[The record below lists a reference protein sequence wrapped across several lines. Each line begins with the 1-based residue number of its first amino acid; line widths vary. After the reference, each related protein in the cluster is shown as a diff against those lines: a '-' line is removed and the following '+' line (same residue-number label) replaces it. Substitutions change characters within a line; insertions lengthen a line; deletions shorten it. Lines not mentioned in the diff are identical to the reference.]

1 MNPKSI
7 AAIALI
13 AAASAACRKETSA
26 PAAIQRPSILFVTLD
41 TTRAD
46 AAGPEAIG
54 VTTPSFNALAARGRR
69 FRWAYAAVPQTLPS
83 HTSMLTGLYPA
94 GHGVH
99 ENARHVADTQTLISE
114 RLHAAGYR
122 TAAFVSSFAL
132 AKRFGL
138 ARGFDVYDDELPG
151 GRAERRAQETTDRVI
166 EFLRGLGV
174 GSGGSETAGSSSS
187 DTRHPTPDAPLF
199 LWVHYY
205 DPHFPYTP
213 PEPFRSQYPKQPYY
227 GEVASM
233 DAQLGRLAAA
243 FQQQVKGPIAI
254 VLVGDHG
261 EGLGEHGEQQHG
273 DLLYQAT
280 MHVPLVLIGPRVA
293 NGVSNTAVSTR
304 RIFHTI
310 LDWAGIDSTNSLL
323 RNDSEVVVGEAM
335 KPFLDYGWQPQV
347 MAVDGTRK
355 AILAGKLEVYD
366 VAADPGETHDLAAG
380 ANLSRQSRAALHEY
394 PIPSADAQQS
404 ASNLSSEEQKKLAA
418 LGYVS
423 SVAKPV
429 IRADAPRPADMA
441 PMFPILDEAARL
453 FVHEQYAQAIPLLE
467 QILAKD
473 PYNLDAALRL
483 ATAHSA
489 LGHDD
494 AALAAYRRA
503 EVIAPNS
510 PDVRTY
516 MALHYARTAEWPKA
530 VPMLERILTETPD
543 KVPALEAL
551 ALLHERQGQIDGAIR
566 LRQKLYT
573 LRSPTAAELSR
584 LGAMQMALGQTAAAI
599 DSFEKARALEGAAF
613 KHDTE
618 LGVLYLASQRFD
630 DARTALDRV
639 APSNPSYPMALF
651 KRAQVSVLLHEPDA
665 PSRIAAARAHADA
678 TTRALIA
685 HERLFR

>member
-1 MNPKSI
+1 MPAIVPMRRWFVVLEVAPMNRKS
-7 AAIALI
+7 AVVIALI
-13 AAASAACRKETSA
+13 AAACRKETSA
-26 PAAIQRPSILFVTLD
+26 PPAVQRPSILFVTLD

-46 AAGPEAIG
+46 AAGPEAVG
-54 VTTPSFNALAARGRR
+54 VTTPLFNALAARGRR

-114 RLHAAGYR
+114 RLRAAGYR

-138 ARGFDVYDDELPG
+138 ARGFDVYDDELPS
-151 GRAERRAQETTDRVI
+151 GRPERTAQETTARVI
-166 EFLRGLGV
+166 EFLNQPP
-174 GSGGSETAGSSSS
+174 AQ
-187 DTRHPTPDAPLF
+187 PLF

-205 DPHFPYTP
+205 DPHYPYTP
-213 PEPFRSQYPKQPYY
+213 PEPFRSRYPKQPYY

-243 FQQQVKGPIAI
+243 FQQQVRGPIAI

-293 NGVSNTAVSTR
+293 AGVSDTAVSTR

-310 LDWAGIDSTNSLL
+310 LDWAGIDSANSLL
-323 RNDSEVVVGEAM
+323 KSDTEIVVGEAM

-347 MAVDGTRK
+347 MAVDGNRK
-355 AILAGKLEVYD
+355 AILAGRLEVYD
-366 VAADPGETHDLAAG
+366 VVADPGETHDLAAG
-380 ANLSRQSRAALHEY
+380 ANLSRQSRAALQEY
-394 PIPSADAQQS
+394 PIPSMDAQQS
-404 ASNLSSEEQKKLAA
+404 ASNLSSEEQRKLAA

-453 FVHEQYAQAIPLLE
+453 FVHEQYAQSIPLLE

-473 PYNLDAALRL
+473 PHNLDAALRL

-489 LGHDD
+489 LGHEQE
-494 AALAAYRRA
+494 ALAAYRRA

-510 PDVRTY
+510 ADVRTY
-516 MALHYARTAEWPKA
+516 MALHYARTSEWPKA
-530 VPMLERILTETPD
+530 VPMLERILAESPD

-551 ALLHERQGQIDGAIR
+551 ALLHERQGQIDDAIR
-566 LRQKLYT
+566 LRQKVYT

-584 LGAMQMALGQTAAAI
+584 LGEMQMALGQTAPAI
-599 DSFEKARALEGAAF
+599 ESYEKARALEGASF

-618 LGVLYLASQRFD
+618 LGVLYLASQRLE
-630 DARTALDRV
+630 DARAALDRV
-639 APSNPSYPMALF
+639 PPSDPNYAMALF

-665 PSRIAAARAHADA
+665 PSRIAAARAHADGM
-678 TTRALIA
+678 TRALIA
-685 HERLFR
+685 HERLFQ